1 MSTKLE
7 FSAGGIVYK
16 KAKEGVRI
24 ALILDPFKKWTFA
37 KGHVEE
43 GERVE
48 RAALREVAEETG
60 MYGLKLKE
68 KLGEMDYW
76 FKADSKGKPGGKDLI
91 HKVVYWYL
99 MEAQEDVNI
108 ELQDAEGIAE
118 LKWVS
123 IDELE
128 QIKSYENMQSVIDK
142 AIEVLRQVKK
152 PVCR

>member
-1 MSTKLE
+1 MSSKLE
-7 FSAGGIVYK
+7 FSAGGIVFK
-16 KAKEGVRI
+16 KTKAGVKI
-24 ALILDPFKKWTFA
+24 ALILDPFHKWTFA

-60 MYGLKLKE
+60 MYGLKLSE

-99 MEAQEDVNI
+99 MEAPEDVNI

-118 LKWVS
+118 LKWVTV
-123 IDELE
+123 DELSRIE
-128 QIKSYENMQSVIDK
+128 SYKNMQVIIDK
-142 AIEVLRQVKK
+142 AVEVLKAS
-152 PVCR
+152 

>member
-1 MSTKLE
+1 MSIKLE

-16 KAKEGVRI
+16 KTKEGIKI
-24 ALILDPFKKWTFA
+24 ALILDPFGKWTFA

-43 GERVE
+43 GERIE

-60 MYGLKLKE
+60 MYGLKLSE

-76 FKADSKGKPGGKDLI
+76 FKADKSGKLGGRNLI

-99 MEAQEDVNI
+99 MEAPEDVNI
-108 ELQDAEGIAE
+108 ELQDTEGIAE

-123 IDELE
+123 VLELSKIE
-128 QIKSYENMQSVIDK
+128 SYENMQKIIDRAVDILKK
-142 AIEVLRQVKK
+142 A
-152 PVCR
+152 

>member
-16 KAKEGVRI
+16 KTKEGVRI

-37 KGHVEE
+37 KGHIEE
-43 GERVE
+43 GERPE

-60 MYGLKLKE
+60 MYGLKLRD
-68 KLGEMDYW
+68 KLGEMDYQ
-76 FKADSKGKPGGKDLI
+76 FNAESRSEPGVKDFI

-99 MEAQEDVNI
+99 MEASEDVNI

-123 IDELE
+123 VKGLSEMT
-128 QIKSYENMQSVIDK
+128 SYKNMEKVVEK
-142 AIEVLRQVKK
+142 AVEILKK
-152 PVCR
+152 M

>member
-1 MSTKLE
+1 MFYMSTKLE
-7 FSAGGIVYK
+7 FSAGGIVFK
-16 KAKEGVRI
+16 KTKEGIRI
-24 ALILDPFKKWTFA
+24 ALILDPFNKWTFA

-123 IDELE
+123 VKELSE
-128 QIKSYENMQSVIDK
+128 MTSYKNMEKIVENAVEILK
-142 AIEVLRQVKK
+142 TLE
-152 PVCR
+152 